1 MQTDTAV
8 EQATKSARAL
18 EIARAYWASSAE
30 VKSRTGERCLENVV
44 QAAEVIAASLR
55 GGGKLLICGNGGS
68 AADSQ
73 HLAGEFVSV
82 LDRRF
87 RRPALAAIA
96 LTTDTSIITAVAN
109 DFGYG
114 GIFER
119 QVEAL
124 GRQGDALLGIS
135 TSGNSECVVRAMEVA
150 RRKQISTIALTG
162 ATGGELLAI
171 ADISIC
177 IPSDSVQHIQEMHLT
192 VEHLITLLV
201 EQKLF
206 GDGSNGH

>member
-1 MQTDTAV
+1 MQTETATKQV
-8 EQATKSARAL
+8 AKSARAL
-18 EIARAYWASSAE
+18 EVARAYWANSAE
-30 VKSRTGERCLENVV
+30 VKNRTGERCLGNVV

-87 RRPALAAIA
+87 VRPALAAIA

-201 EQKLF
+201 EQELF